1 MPPPPAPPT
10 GAPCRH
16 QTVPLLRR
24 DSAGSA
30 YHVLTFE
37 VPGELVATPGQFVMV
52 RGAEWGDAPLLPRP
66 MSLLSGG
73 ATPAILVKVVGEGT
87 TRMGR
92 AEPGE
97 PFTLVGPLG
106 RGWSAPDLRRRP
118 LLAAGGVGV
127 APLLYLARELA
138 AAGRRPLAVYGGRS
152 LRDLPLHEDLARV
165 TDLRLTTEDGSRG
178 MRGRVT
184 DALESLLAP
193 DVEIFTCGPHR
204 MMAAVADLAAA
215 HDVPCQAS
223 LEAPMACGYGVCL
236 GCSVPAA
243 DGGYL
248 YACQEGPCVDAR
260 RIAWHVAP
268 PSRAGGQ
275 GATAP

>member
-1 MPPPPAPPT
+1 
-10 GAPCRH
+10 
-16 QTVPLLRR
+16 
-24 DSAGSA
+24 
-30 YHVLTFE
+30 
-37 VPGELVATPGQFVMV
+37 
-52 RGAEWGDAPLLPRP
+52 
-66 MSLLSGG
+66 
-73 ATPAILVKVVGEGT
+73 
-87 TRMGR
+87 
-92 AEPGE
+92 
-97 PFTLVGPLG
+97 
-106 RGWSAPDLRRRP
+106 
-118 LLAAGGVGV
+118 
-127 APLLYLARELA
+127 
-138 AAGRRPLAVYGGRS
+138 
-152 LRDLPLHEDLARV
+152 
-165 TDLRLTTEDGSRG
+165 
-178 MRGRVT
+178 
-184 DALESLLAP
+184 
-193 DVEIFTCGPHR
+193 